1 MNTNTFESLMPTF
14 AGDVEELSLL
24 LPSWQIDALA
34 AVAEHEGLTVAQLM
48 RRLVNDA
55 LAPAPVPRTRFQSA

>member
-1 MNTNTFESLMPTF
+1 MNTNTFEPIVPSF

-34 AVAEHEGLTVAQLM
+34 ALAEDKGLTVAQLM